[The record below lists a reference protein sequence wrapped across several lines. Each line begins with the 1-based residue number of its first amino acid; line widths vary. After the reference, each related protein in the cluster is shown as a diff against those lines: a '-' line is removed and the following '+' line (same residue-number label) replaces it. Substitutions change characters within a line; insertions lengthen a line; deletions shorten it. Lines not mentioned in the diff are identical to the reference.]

1 MDLLTKF
8 LLEDLLEEDNRDY
21 IIYFD
26 VDDTLSNY
34 TQNLATTF
42 IKDPETGEDRK
53 IKPQDTVENLDY
65 WLNAPIIPGAKE
77 MVDFAKNNFNKVE
90 ILSAVPE
97 LSKANKE
104 LTGRRFFDAPIDGKT
119 EWVTKNIGS
128 LPMNWSK
135 NGKEK
140 ALWATPNSVL
150 IDDKPE
156 NIRAFEQAG
165 GIGIL
170 IDTPQNVIIKL
181 KDLLEGKETINEG
194 RYDSLTRMIVKDII
208 NDWKSQYDG
217 TPELL
222 EYNEDYESENSKG
235 QSINFELYATLNVK
249 ETKTEVYRVDG
260 GADPLRTPAYL
271 EIKFQVDPRDLP
283 QKWETI
289 YNDLIDVVRHEIEHL
304 TQAGSNVISSKEM
317 EDDEILR
324 NLIALKV
331 LPKSE
336 YFKLE
341 KEVDAMLQGMYL
353 KAKKSKTPFKD
364 VINDYFDKVRLNKK
378 DRNNILDLWK
388 QRAKALSLPLQENL
402 INTDYKE
409 KIQDLTKYMLD
420 KGMNIRPLPKVKFI
434 HDDSK
439 NAEDF
444 FGKTAYYNPNDKLIV
459 LYTYGRHPK
468 DIVRSFSHEMIHHI
482 QNLEGRIGNGDINT
496 TNTNEDDYLETI
508 EKEAYLNGNI
518 EFRKWSDS
526 KTKLDEG
533 ILDKTKNLIS
543 TFKSAYKDQTGDFKG
558 FKELFTKYIKK
569 QELTPEE
576 KEKLHRNVVDIF
588 KMSAIPILGIS
599 GTTLLGT
606 LTNFLSKGKFST
618 YPSKFKDKFFPINE
632 VGEANLEPYKWT
644 EVDSSGRVTS
654 IEFTTPSETKYEVD
668 LTHIEID
675 DPEDEDMSMEAM
687 DIEFL
692 AKPKGAEGSSSK
704 IVVNKGELYR
714 VMSTITNII
723 KHYLRQYRGDI
734 KAILY
739 SPSKKSSEEDFSNQR
754 DNLYKAFILK
764 VFPDAKIK
772 QQGENIITYFP
783 GNAIVAELNIHQKA
797 LSQTEKDALK
807 ITYKNWDKFGGKEC
821 NNGFCDIFAKNLSKY
836 LPGSK
841 IMSTEDSRNN
851 TLGHVWV
858 EYEGKY
864 FDAETPNGVDSWKQL
879 PWMIEFYSKTKSYPT
894 DIENLNELI
903 IPENDPKKGT
913 GKKPKG
919 SGRRLYTDE
928 DPSDTVR
935 VKFKTKEDIVDTLNK
950 KSFKSKAHARQSQVI
965 NLIHQR
971 VRAAYGKA
979 KDPEVKSRL
988 KRALDYIEKRKEMS
1002 KKKTQRLNKM
1012 KEASD
1017 PQAGTALPYG
1027 SGFAPVKE
1035 LMTATDIICDKCG
1048 WKWAIK
1054 DGGNDLFTCHKCW
1067 HNNTPKSDPFGLKEY
1082 ARELV
1087 QELKEEITRSDLNQ
1101 IEKIADEWFEDY
1113 GIDVEFTYH
1122 FLERVNDPRNG
1133 KPISAEEL
1141 EDLFIKTAE
1150 KYGKKLSDFPDNFE
1164 AVLND
1169 LRTSINLPFALNY
1182 DAKNDEM
1189 DLVAKTV
1196 MRKRD
1201 FKTTSPKLPL
1211 EELGK
1216 AKKGH

>member
-1 MDLLTKF
+1 MNLLTKF

-34 TQNLATTF
+34 TQNLATTI

-53 IKPQDTVENLDY
+53 IKPQDTVENIDY

-90 ILSAVPE
+90 VLSAVPE

-104 LTGRRFFDAPIDGKT
+104 LTGKRFFDAPIDGKT

-156 NIRAFEQAG
+156 NIKAFEQAG

-170 IDTPQNVIIKL
+170 IDTPQNVITKL
-181 KDLLEGKETINEG
+181 KDLLEGKEIINEG
-194 RYDSLTRMIVKDII
+194 RYDSLTRMIVRDIME
-208 NDWKSQYDG
+208 DWKSQYNG
-217 TPELL
+217 TPGLL
-222 EYNEDYESENSKG
+222 EYNDDYESKNSKG
-235 QSINFELYATLNVK
+235 QSINFELYAVLNVK
-249 ETKTEVYRVDG
+249 KTKTEVYRVNG

-283 QKWETI
+283 KKWETI
-289 YNDLIDVVRHEIEHL
+289 YNDLTDVVRHEIEHL

-317 EDDEILR
+317 EDDELLR
-324 NLIALKV
+324 NLITLKL

-364 VINDYFDKVRLNKK
+364 VIDDYFDKVKLNKK
-378 DRNNILDLWK
+378 ERQDILDLWK
-388 QRAKALSLPLQENL
+388 VRAKALSLPLRENIEN
-402 INTDYKE
+402 INYKE

-420 KGMNIRPLPKVKFI
+420 KGMNIRPLPKVIFVK
-434 HDDSK
+434 DDIT

-444 FGKTAYYNPNDKLIV
+444 FGKTAYYSPERREIV
-459 LYTYGRHPK
+459 LYTFGRHPK

-482 QNLEGRIGNGDINT
+482 QNLEGRIGNGDITT

-526 KTKLDEG
+526 KNKLDEG
-533 ILDKTKNLIS
+533 VLEKTKNLIS

-569 QELTPEE
+569 QDLTPEE
-576 KEKLHRNVVDIF
+576 KEKLVRNVADIF

-606 LTNFLSKGKFST
+606 LTNYLSKGKFST
-618 YPSKFKDKFFPINE
+618 FPSKFKDKLLPVNE
-632 VGEANLEPYKWT
+632 VGEANLEPYKW
-644 EVDSSGRVTS
+644 EEINSGRTTS
-654 IEFTTPSETKYEVD
+654 VEFITPSETKYEVD
-668 LTHIEID
+668 LMHTEID
-675 DPEDEDMSMEAM
+675 DPEDEDMSLEAL

-704 IVVNKGELYR
+704 IVVNKGELYK
-714 VMSTITNII
+714 VMSTIVDII
-723 KHYLRQYRGDI
+723 KHYLRQYKGDI
-734 KAILY
+734 KAIVY
-739 SPSKKSSEEDFSNQR
+739 SPSKKSSEENFGSQR
-754 DNLYKAFILK
+754 DNLYRAFILK
-764 VFPDAKIK
+764 AFPDAKIE

-783 GNAIVAELNIHQKA
+783 GN
-797 LSQTEKDALK
+797 
-807 ITYKNWDKFGGKEC
+807 G
-821 NNGFCDIFAKNLSKY
+821 
-836 LPGSK
+836 
-841 IMSTEDSRNN
+841 
-851 TLGHVWV
+851 
-858 EYEGKY
+858 
-864 FDAETPNGVDSWKQL
+864 
-879 PWMIEFYSKTKSYPT
+879 
-894 DIENLNELI
+894 I
-903 IPENDPKKGT
+903 IPEIG
-913 GKKPKG
+913 
-919 SGRRLYTDE
+919 
-928 DPSDTVR
+928 
-935 VKFKTKEDIVDTLNK
+935 
-950 KSFKSKAHARQSQVI
+950 
-965 NLIHQR
+965 
-971 VRAAYGKA
+971 
-979 KDPEVKSRL
+979 
-988 KRALDYIEKRKEMS
+988 
-1002 KKKTQRLNKM
+1002 
-1012 KEASD
+1012 EASN

-1035 LMTATDIICDKCG
+1035 LMTATDIICDSCG

-1054 DGGNDLFTCHKCW
+1054 DGGNDLFMCHKCGYD
-1067 HNNTPKSDPFGLKEY
+1067 NTPKSDPFGLKAY

-1087 QELKEEITRSDLNQ
+1087 NDLKEEITKSDLNQ

-1182 DAKNDEM
+1182 DARNDEI
-1189 DLVAKTV
+1189 DLVAKTI

>member
-104 LTGRRFFDAPIDGKT
+104 LTGKRFFDAPIDGKT
-119 EWVTKNIGS
+119 EWVTKNIGP

-181 KDLLEGKETINEG
+181 KDLLEGKEIINEG

-217 TPELL
+217 TPEIL

-444 FGKTAYYNPNDKLIV
+444 FGKTAYYNPNEKLIV

-468 DIVRSFSHEMIHHI
+468 DIVRSFSHEMIHHM

-533 ILDKTKNLIS
+533 ILDKTKNLIT

-632 VGEANLEPYKWT
+632 VGEANLEPYKWE

-723 KHYLRQYRGDI
+723 KYYLRQYRGDI

-739 SPSKKSSEEDFSNQR
+739 SPSKKSSEEDFGNQR

-764 VFPDAKIK
+764 VFPDAKIE

-783 GNAIVAELNIHQKA
+783 GNAIVSEA
-797 LSQTEKDALK
+797 
-807 ITYKNWDKFGGKEC
+807 
-821 NNGFCDIFAKNLSKY
+821 
-836 LPGSK
+836 
-841 IMSTEDSRNN
+841 
-851 TLGHVWV
+851 
-858 EYEGKY
+858 
-864 FDAETPNGVDSWKQL
+864 
-879 PWMIEFYSKTKSYPT
+879 
-894 DIENLNELI
+894 
-903 IPENDPKKGT
+903 DPKKGT

-950 KSFKSKAHARQSQVI
+950 ESFKSKSHARQSQVI

-1067 HNNTPKSDPFGLKEY
+1067 HDNTPKSDPFGLKEY

-1201 FKTTSPKLPL
+1201 FKTTSPKFPL

-1216 AKKGH
+1216 AKKDH

>member
-1 MDLLTKF
+1 MNLLTKF

-104 LTGRRFFDAPIDGKT
+104 LTGKRFFDAPIDGKT
-119 EWVTKNIGS
+119 EWVTKNIGL

-181 KDLLEGKETINEG
+181 KDLLEGKEIINEG

-217 TPELL
+217 TPEIL

-317 EDDEILR
+317 NDDEILR
-324 NLIALKV
+324 DLIALKV

-353 KAKKSKTPFKD
+353 KAKKSKIPFKD
-364 VINDYFDKVRLNKK
+364 VIDDYFDKVRLNKK

-468 DIVRSFSHEMIHHI
+468 DIVRSFSHEMIHHM
-482 QNLEGRIGNGDINT
+482 QNLEGRIGNGNINT

-533 ILDKTKNLIS
+533 ILDKTKNLIT

-739 SPSKKSSEEDFSNQR
+739 SPSKKSSEEDFGNQR

-764 VFPDAKIK
+764 VFPDAKIE

-783 GNAIVAELNIHQKA
+783 GNAI
-797 LSQTEKDALK
+797 
-807 ITYKNWDKFGGKEC
+807 
-821 NNGFCDIFAKNLSKY
+821 
-836 LPGSK
+836 
-841 IMSTEDSRNN
+841 
-851 TLGHVWV
+851 
-858 EYEGKY
+858 
-864 FDAETPNGVDSWKQL
+864 
-879 PWMIEFYSKTKSYPT
+879 
-894 DIENLNELI
+894 
-903 IPENDPKKGT
+903 IPEIGET
-913 GKKPKG
+913 
-919 SGRRLYTDE
+919 
-928 DPSDTVR
+928 
-935 VKFKTKEDIVDTLNK
+935 
-950 KSFKSKAHARQSQVI
+950 
-965 NLIHQR
+965 
-971 VRAAYGKA
+971 
-979 KDPEVKSRL
+979 
-988 KRALDYIEKRKEMS
+988 
-1002 KKKTQRLNKM
+1002 
-1012 KEASD
+1012 SD

-1035 LMTATDIICDKCG
+1035 LMTANDIICDSCG

-1054 DGGNDLFTCHKCW
+1054 DGGNDLFMCHKCG
-1067 HNNTPKSDPFGLKEY
+1067 HDNTPKSDPFGLKEY

-1150 KYGKKLSDFPDNFE
+1150 KYGKKLSDFPNNFE

>member
-1 MDLLTKF
+1 
-8 LLEDLLEEDNRDY
+8 
-21 IIYFD
+21 
-26 VDDTLSNY
+26 
-34 TQNLATTF
+34 
-42 IKDPETGEDRK
+42 
-53 IKPQDTVENLDY
+53 
-65 WLNAPIIPGAKE
+65 
-77 MVDFAKNNFNKVE
+77 
-90 ILSAVPE
+90 
-97 LSKANKE
+97 
-104 LTGRRFFDAPIDGKT
+104 
-119 EWVTKNIGS
+119 
-128 LPMNWSK
+128 
-135 NGKEK
+135 
-140 ALWATPNSVL
+140 
-150 IDDKPE
+150 
-156 NIRAFEQAG
+156 
-165 GIGIL
+165 
-170 IDTPQNVIIKL
+170 
-181 KDLLEGKETINEG
+181 
-194 RYDSLTRMIVKDII
+194 
-208 NDWKSQYDG
+208 
-217 TPELL
+217 
-222 EYNEDYESENSKG
+222 
-235 QSINFELYATLNVK
+235 
-249 ETKTEVYRVDG
+249 
-260 GADPLRTPAYL
+260 
-271 EIKFQVDPRDLP
+271 
-283 QKWETI
+283 
-289 YNDLIDVVRHEIEHL
+289 
-304 TQAGSNVISSKEM
+304 
-317 EDDEILR
+317 
-324 NLIALKV
+324 
-331 LPKSE
+331 
-336 YFKLE
+336 
-341 KEVDAMLQGMYL
+341 
-353 KAKKSKTPFKD
+353 
-364 VINDYFDKVRLNKK
+364 
-378 DRNNILDLWK
+378 
-388 QRAKALSLPLQENL
+388 
-402 INTDYKE
+402 
-409 KIQDLTKYMLD
+409 
-420 KGMNIRPLPKVKFI
+420 
-434 HDDSK
+434 
-439 NAEDF
+439 
-444 FGKTAYYNPNDKLIV
+444 
-459 LYTYGRHPK
+459 
-468 DIVRSFSHEMIHHI
+468 
-482 QNLEGRIGNGDINT
+482 
-496 TNTNEDDYLETI
+496 
-508 EKEAYLNGNI
+508 
-518 EFRKWSDS
+518 
-526 KTKLDEG
+526 
-533 ILDKTKNLIS
+533 
-543 TFKSAYKDQTGDFKG
+543 
-558 FKELFTKYIKK
+558 
-569 QELTPEE
+569 
-576 KEKLHRNVVDIF
+576 
-588 KMSAIPILGIS
+588 MSAIPILGIS

-675 DPEDEDMSMEAM
+675 DPEDEDMSMEAI

-783 GNAIVAELNIHQKA
+783 GNAIVSEA
-797 LSQTEKDALK
+797 
-807 ITYKNWDKFGGKEC
+807 
-821 NNGFCDIFAKNLSKY
+821 
-836 LPGSK
+836 
-841 IMSTEDSRNN
+841 
-851 TLGHVWV
+851 
-858 EYEGKY
+858 
-864 FDAETPNGVDSWKQL
+864 
-879 PWMIEFYSKTKSYPT
+879 
-894 DIENLNELI
+894 
-903 IPENDPKKGT
+903 DPKKGT

-979 KDPEVKSRL
+979 KDPEVRSRL

-1035 LMTATDIICDKCG
+1035 LMTSTDIICDKCG

-1067 HNNTPKSDPFGLKEY
+1067 HDNTPKSDPFGLKEY

-1201 FKTTSPKLPL
+1201 FKTTSPKFPL